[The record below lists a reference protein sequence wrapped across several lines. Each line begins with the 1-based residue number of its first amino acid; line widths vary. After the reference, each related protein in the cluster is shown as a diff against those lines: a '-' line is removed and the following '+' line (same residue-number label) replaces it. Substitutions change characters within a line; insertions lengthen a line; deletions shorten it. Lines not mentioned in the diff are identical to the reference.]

1 MGKHKKVEGAL
12 ESNDDP
18 IIMLNDNRARTNLL
32 TNINFNNDADNNS
45 IGLHLHLKLEW
56 LAPHESIETFRE
68 I

>member
-1 MGKHKKVEGAL
+1 MGKHKKVEGAP

-18 IIMLNDNRARTNLL
+18 IIMLNDNRTRTNLL

-56 LAPHESIETFRE
+56 LALDEQFRTNQ
-68 I
+68 